1 MIVFSLFLIMS
12 FFFSSKCNLERPKG
26 REFTSLERILRRTD
40 RKEAVF
46 ISLFFFI
53 QNVFFLE
60 WEKKKEPHHSFIHSS
75 SRGNDEEE
83 QYRGR
88 RRRKRKL

>member
-60 WEKKKEPHHSFIHSS
+60 WEKKKEHSIHSL
-75 SRGNDEEE
+75 SRGSEEEEEEE
-83 QYRGR
+83 Q
-88 RRRKRKL
+88 